1 METAFKV
8 KIFSIA
14 KGLEILD
21 DIKIIR
27 IKSKD
32 YNLLL
37 MPGYMS
43 LLGEIKG
50 NIDFESDDETFNY
63 EDIVAYYVNSNDEF
77 SLLLREF

>member
-1 METAFKV
+1 METSFKV
-8 KIFSIA
+8 KIFSLA

-43 LLGEIKG
+43 LLGEING
-50 NIDFESDDETFNY
+50 SVDFESDSDTFNY
-63 EDIVAYYVNSNDEF
+63 ENIVAYYVNSNDEF

>member
-1 METAFKV
+1 MEASFKV

>member
-1 METAFKV
+1 MEASFKV

-14 KGLEILD
+14 KGLEIFD

>member
-1 METAFKV
+1 METSFKV